1 MALYGS
7 IFLKDLSRRAGLILL
22 LAATTCTVN
31 AEWFG
36 RTEGIMGTEISVQL
50 WHDNAAFAEA
60 SMDQVIAEM
69 HRIDHLMST
78 YKDHS
83 EISRVNAN
91 AASMPVTVGEELF
104 ELIERALDL
113 GTVTNGAFDIT
124 YASVGKHY
132 DFRQGDMPT
141 EDEKSAAIAAISIEH
156 VQLDPD
162 LKTVRFTRDGVRID
176 LGGIAKGHAVESAVM
191 LLRNRGIENAIV
203 TAGGDSRVLGDH
215 RGRPWAVGIRD
226 PREKSGIAARMP
238 VQEEAIST
246 SGDYERYFEADGVRY
261 HHIIEPTSGDSAR
274 GVRSVTIIGPDAI
287 MTDALST
294 GVFVLGRQRGLEL
307 IDSLEEFEAI
317 VIDQHGEMHFSRGLE
332 PDA

>member
-1 MALYGS
+1 MTRIIIAAALM
-7 IFLKDLSRRAGLILL
+7 LSVSWPLS
-22 LAATTCTVN
+22 VS
-31 AEWFG
+31 AEWYG

-50 WHDNAAFAEA
+50 WHENEA
-60 SMDQVIAEM
+60 YAMASIDRVIGEM

-83 EISRVNAN
+83 EISQINAN
-91 AASMPVTVGEELF
+91 AHEQAVAVSDELF
-104 ELIERALDL
+104 ELIKQALDL
-113 GTVTNGAFDIT
+113 GHVTRGAFDIT

-132 DFRQGDMPT
+132 DFRTG
-141 EDEKSAAIAAISIEH
+141 EKPSDAQKQTAVE
-156 VQLDPD
+156 VVNLDNVV
-162 LKTVRFTRDGVRID
+162 LNTSQKTVRFLREGVRID
-176 LGGIAKGHAVESAVM
+176 LGGIAKGHAVESAVT
-191 LLRNRGIENAIV
+191 LLRERGIENAIV

-226 PREKSGIAARMP
+226 PRQRNGIAARMP

-274 GVRSVTIIGPDAI
+274 TVRSVTIIGPNAI

-294 GVFVLGRQRGLEL
+294 GVFVLGKQRGLAL

-317 VIDQHGEMHFSRGLE
+317 VIDQQGEMHFSRGLE

>member
-1 MALYGS
+1 
-7 IFLKDLSRRAGLILL
+7 
-22 LAATTCTVN
+22 
-31 AEWFG
+31 
-36 RTEGIMGTEISVQL
+36 MGTEMSVQL
-50 WHDNAAFAEA
+50 WHESKAFADD
-60 SMDQVIAEM
+60 SINRVMSEM

-83 EISRVNAN
+83 EISMVNAK
-91 AASMPVTVGEELF
+91 AAQGAVSVSDELF
-104 ELIERALDL
+104 ELIERSLDL
-113 GTVTNGAFDIT
+113 GAVTQGAFDIT

-132 DFRQGDMPT
+132 DFREG
-141 EDEKSAAIAAISIEH
+141 EKPSHEQKQTAMSAVGVGH
-156 VQLDPD
+156 VVLDHEQ
-162 LKTVRFTRDGVRID
+162 KTVRFMKEGVRID
-176 LGGIAKGHAVESAVM
+176 LGGIAKGHAVESAVS
-191 LLRNRGIENAIV
+191 LLRSRGIEHAIV

-226 PREKSGIAARMP
+226 PRQKNGIAARMP

-274 GVRSVTIIGPDAI
+274 AVRSVTVIGPDAI

-294 GVFVLGRQRGLEL
+294 GVFVLGKLRGLEL

>member
-1 MALYGS
+1 MHKS
-7 IFLKDLSRRAGLILL
+7 IFSVVVALVFCAVSFAP
-22 LAATTCTVN
+22 VQ
-31 AEWFG
+31 AEWHG
-36 RTEGIMGTEISVQL
+36 RKESVMGTEISVQL
-50 WHDNAAFAEA
+50 WHENKAYANDSIAR
-60 SMDQVIAEM
+60 VISEM

-83 EISRVNAN
+83 EISRVNAKAFN
-91 AASMPVTVGEELF
+91 DDVVVSDELF
-104 ELIERALDL
+104 DLIERSLDL
-113 GTVTNGAFDIT
+113 GAVTQGAFDIT
-124 YASVGKHY
+124 YASVGKFY
-132 DFRQGDMPT
+132 DFRQGDMPSS
-141 EDEKSAAIAAISIEH
+141 EQRKNAMPSIGVGH
-156 VQLDPD
+156 VMLDHER
-162 LKTVRFTRDGVRID
+162 KTVRFTRDGVRID
-176 LGGIAKGHAVESAVM
+176 LGGIAKGHAVESAVD
-191 LLRNRGIENAIV
+191 LLRGLGIEHAIV

-226 PREKSGIAARMP
+226 PREKNGIAARMP

-274 GVRSVTIIGPDAI
+274 AVRSVTVIGPNAI

-294 GVFVLGRQRGLEL
+294 GVFVLGKQRGLEL

-317 VIDQHGEMHFSRGLE
+317 VIDKHGDMHFSRGLE